1 MFYEKLGNN
10 LFVPNIFVNTLL
22 IDNSFTDSSEI
33 KNSLTINLSY
43 KSKQNFVDQ
52 LLSDSQYLSYIK
64 IIVALVTDNSIIKT
78 AKQNFNPKSPD
89 ESLASLFRD
98 AEQTKVISLSEFTD
112 FLEQDQVTGE
122 YSGTYEFFFSDIKAT
137 PDMGLVF
144 FPYVDFKSF
153 ADDNSISYDTLGN
166 IISKF
171 DNEIHLYQI
180 MNNNLVQVNNV
191 VTDMRDLT
199 QFKNNLFTLLPNIG
213 LINFDIINSNPS
225 KKQYF
230 FDLYPSFNSENTK
243 VRLYTLFNIKSFIEN
258 FSALKKSYGLFTE
271 DILAIL
277 KRKPIVVNITKK
289 YSTSDTIYQVG
300 SFTLSVDEIIR
311 SGSVDARY
319 HVTLE
324 NNMVISFMDNCPES
338 STKINYEFEIIF
350 SDPMLKYFFLND
362 TNSSCV
368 YNRVIQIY
376 SQIQSIVCI
385 DNPMISDAKT
395 GKFERGFIIS
405 NNSQL
410 KNTVNLFVDNFISL
424 LNLFSTFDVKPDQIT
439 KIKNLL
445 DIERSTIFVYIDF
458 YSFVNKVLVEIGN
471 IFSQLNIADVIYYK
485 KFDSI
490 KFEVVPSVEIETLSS
505 DILSGINATEATP
518 AGEESMGVVYNKFND
533 IKIGSYT
540 LKKENIKSTNQTS
553 YLLKNSVI
561 ATANSLVPFSNEYD
575 LSFNYNESEG
585 LILKETNTKFEI
597 DTSNTNGKRKV
608 SINKKRSSNKLLNN
622 SFGSTT
628 SVSFNV
634 PFPTE
639 TFGMSNPKDDLKNFK
654 AKKTINESIQSSNL
668 PKEEFIFNV
677 ATNLSTTPE
686 DLLPK
691 SQLEYLTFENN
702 TLKWKVIEQSL
713 GLSGTYFIR
722 TSYMISGDLYSKN
735 NIAPKIAN
743 EYRIITI

>member
-1 MFYEKLGNN
+1 MFYEKVGNN
-10 LFVPNIFVNTLL
+10 PFCPSIFVNTLL
-22 IDNSFTDSSEI
+22 IDNSFTDSSEA

-64 IIVALVTDNSIIKT
+64 IIVALVTDNSVIRT
-78 AKQNFNPKSPD
+78 AKQNFDPKSPD
-89 ESLASLFRD
+89 QSLSGLFRD
-98 AEQTKVISLSEFTD
+98 AEQTKVISLSDFTD
-112 FLEQDQVTGE
+112 FLQQDQITGE
-122 YSGTYEFFFSDIKAT
+122 YSGTYEFFFSEVEPT

-180 MNNNLVQVNNV
+180 MNNNSVQVNNI

-199 QFKNNLFTLLPNIG
+199 EFKNNLFTLLPNINS
-213 LINFDIINSNPS
+213 INFDIINSNPS

-243 VRLYTLFNIKSFIEN
+243 VRLYTLFNVKSFIEN
-258 FSALKKSYGLFTE
+258 LSALKKSYGLFTE
-271 DILAIL
+271 DVLTSL
-277 KRKPIVVNITKK
+277 RRKPIVINITKT
-289 YSTSDTIYQVG
+289 YSTSDTVYEVG

-319 HVTLE
+319 HFTVA
-324 NNMVISFMDNCPES
+324 NNMLVSFVDTCPES
-338 STKINYEFEIIF
+338 STKINYEFEVVF
-350 SDPMLKYFFLND
+350 SDPMLRYYFLND
-362 TNSSCV
+362 VNAPCV
-368 YNRVIQIY
+368 YNRVFQLY
-376 SQIQSIVCI
+376 SQVQTVVCI
-385 DNPMISDAKT
+385 DNPMISNART
-395 GKFERGFIIS
+395 GKFEQSFINS
-405 NNSQL
+405 NPRFQ
-410 KNTVNLFVDNFISL
+410 NTINLFVDNLISL
-424 LNLFSTFDVKPDQIT
+424 LNLFLNFDIKPDQIT

-445 DIERSTIFVYIDF
+445 DIKRSTIFVYIDF
-458 YSFVNKVLVEIGN
+458 YSFVNKVLVEIEN

-485 KFDSI
+485 RFDSI

-505 DILSGINATEATP
+505 DILSGVNATEATP
-518 AGEESMGVVYNKFND
+518 AGEKSMGIAYDKFND

-540 LKKENIKSTNQTS
+540 LKQENIKSTNQTS

-561 ATANSLVPFSNEYD
+561 ATANSLIPFSSEYD

-585 LILKETNTKFEI
+585 LMLKETNSKFEI
-597 DTSNTNGKRKV
+597 NTSDSSGKKKV
-608 SINKKRSSNKLLNN
+608 SINKKTSPNKLLNN
-622 SFGSTT
+622 SFSSNT
-628 SVSFNV
+628 SISFNV
-634 PFPTE
+634 PFSTQ
-639 TFGMSNPKDDLKNFK
+639 TFGMSNPKDDLKNLK
-654 AKKTINESIQSSNL
+654 AKKTINESIEDSNL
-668 PKEEFIFNV
+668 AKEEFVFNV
-677 ATNLSTTPE
+677 ATNLNTTPE

-702 TLKWKVIEQSL
+702 TLKWKVIEQTL

-722 TSYMISGDLYSKN
+722 TSYMRSTDLYSKN